1 VKRSLLT
8 LALVLGVTAC
18 GGTKTV
24 TVTQT
29 VTHST
34 TVTVTTTAPAP
45 AAAPCAA
52 DVLSGTFSVIP
63 GSPGAG
69 QISYRLRLVNS
80 SSDSCSVS
88 GIPAMLLLDEQGARL
103 PTNVSP
109 ANPGQA
115 ATRVVLAP
123 GAAATAEA
131 RFSPDIPAGSEPTD
145 GPCEPRA
152 FTLVVTIGG
161 GSVVA
166 PVRPPTPV
174 CERGT
179 LNFSNLKG

>member
-1 VKRSLLT
+1 MR
-8 LALVLGVTAC
+8 A
-18 GGTKTV
+18 
-24 TVTQT
+24 
-29 VTHST
+29 
-34 TVTVTTTAPAP
+34 VTVTTTAPAQ

-69 QISYRLRLVNS
+69 GISYRLRLVNS
-80 SSDSCSVS
+80 SSESCTVS
-88 GIPAMLLLDEQGARL
+88 GIPAMLLLDEQGAKL

-109 ANPGQA
+109 AIPGQA
-115 ATRVVLAP
+115 AARVVLAP

-145 GPCEPRA
+145 APCEPRA